1 MQALDSFL
9 PRFDVNE
16 THSISIACE
25 AERALELALAAPA
38 APGRLVAAL
47 FRARGL
53 PPTTSVQGLFDRMR
67 FEMLVASSTEVVVGA
82 SGTPWRPSGKIGPFM
97 DSRPG
102 TVRVATDLRS
112 TPVPGGCI
120 LSTETRVL
128 AVDDPARRAF
138 GHYWVVVGPFSAL
151 IRRRWLRAARDAA
164 TRDGYG
170 GTGGRS

>member
-16 THSISIACE
+16 THSVSLACN

-53 PPTTSVQGLFDRMR
+53 PPTTSVQELFDRMG
-67 FEMLVASSTEVVVGA
+67 FDTLSTSPTEVVVGA
-82 SGTPWRPSGKIGPFM
+82 SGTPWRPTGKIGPFT

-102 TVRVATDLRS
+102 TVRIATDLRA

-128 AVDDPARRAF
+128 AVDDASRRAF
-138 GHYWVVVGPFSAL
+138 GHYWALVGPFSAL
-151 IRRRWLRAARDAA
+151 IRRRWLRAARDAT
-164 TRDGYG
+164 TRAASG
-170 GTGGRS
+170 GTDGRS

>member
-16 THSISIACE
+16 THSVSLACD
-25 AERALELALAAPA
+25 AERALELALTAPA

-53 PPTTSVQGLFDRMR
+53 PPSAPVQGLFHRMG
-67 FEMLVASSTEVVVGA
+67 FDTLSSSTTEVVLGA
-82 SGTPWRPSGKIGPFM
+82 CGTPWRPSGGLGPFA
-97 DSRPG
+97 DPRPG
-102 TVRVATDLRS
+102 TVRVATDIRA
-112 TPVPGGCI
+112 TPVEGGCI

-128 AVDDPARRAF
+128 AVDAAARRAF
-138 GHYWVVVGPFSAL
+138 RRYWVVVGPFSAL
-151 IRRRWLRAARDAA
+151 IRRRWLRAAQDATRRDAC
-164 TRDGYG
+164 G

>member
-16 THSISIACE
+16 THSISLACD

-53 PPTTSVQGLFDRMR
+53 PPATSVQGLFDRMG
-67 FEMLVASSTEVVVGA
+67 FDTLSASPIEIVIGA
-82 SGTPWRPSGKIGPFM
+82 SGTPWRPSGKIGPFAEP
-97 DSRPG
+97 RPG
-102 TVRVATDLRS
+102 TVRIATDLRA

-128 AVDDPARRAF
+128 AVDDAARCAF
-138 GHYWVVVGPFSAL
+138 SRYWVVIGPFSAL
-151 IRRRWLRAARDAA
+151 IRRRWLRAARDA
-164 TRDGYG
+164 TRRDAFGE
-170 GTGGRS
+170 TGGRS

>member
-1 MQALDSFL
+1 MQDLDTFL

-16 THSISIACE
+16 IHSISLACD

-53 PPTTSVQGLFDRMR
+53 PPTTSVQELFDRMG
-67 FEMLVASSTEVVVGA
+67 FETLSVSPTGIVVGA
-82 SGTPWRPSGKIGPFM
+82 SGTPWRPSGNIGPFT
-97 DSRPG
+97 DPRPG
-102 TVRVATDLRS
+102 IVRIATDLRA
-112 TPVPGGCI
+112 TPVAGGCI

-138 GHYWVVVGPFSAL
+138 GRYWVVVGPFSAL
-151 IRRRWLRAARDAA
+151 IRRRWLGAAREAT